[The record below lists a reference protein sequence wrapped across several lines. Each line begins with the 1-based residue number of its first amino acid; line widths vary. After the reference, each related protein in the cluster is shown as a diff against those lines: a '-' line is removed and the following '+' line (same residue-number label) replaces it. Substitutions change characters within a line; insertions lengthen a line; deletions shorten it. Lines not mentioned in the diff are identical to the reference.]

1 MALTGLNLVM
11 LLATVAILTT
21 LAVALLQAGKK
32 KSDKKKSDKKKSD
45 KKKSD
50 KKGKGK
56 GPDKLPARQPVY
68 VVDNDEVGDGK
79 QAPSRG
85 GAPAAFVKSLGF
97 SPAQF

>member
-32 KSDKKKSDKKKSD
+32 KSDKKKSDKK
-45 KKKSD
+45 
-50 KKGKGK
+50 GKGK

-68 VVDNDEVGDGK
+68 EVDNDEVGDGK